1 MTEWLHF
8 LDLKYNHL
16 SLYRRETEED
26 LTDERESNMTTEA
39 EIWAMGPQGKEYG
52 SYSKLNEVRDGISSE
67 ACRSATLT
75 PWFGPV
81 ILTLDFRM
89 VT

>member
-1 MTEWLHF
+1 MTEQLHF

-16 SLYRRETEED
+16 ALYRRETEED

-67 ACRSATLT
+67 A
-75 PWFGPV
+75 WFGPV